1 MQIINIT
8 KLKFRKFNFLALFVL
23 VLLFSMP
30 KLIHAQGFNGLVGIV
45 QLTNGNWFYYNVYD
59 IKVEK
64 TPIHLITVPIFSADN
79 NKNLKKE
86 IFKINCETEEL
97 QIDDK
102 SFAVKNTDNVA
113 DRIVKGLCG
122 VKQGNATWVHY
133 FTFPLD
139 GEKKANT
146 LFINTENLEKVF
158 IAVDGVQKEGVKVYY
173 TSGALNKSTSLF
185 QIGDIR
191 DQVISCSEEKLF
203 EKENDVYKTF
213 SLTPYF
219 GSGLFGSRHNLCNGV
234 YANLVKPNLSAP
246 LVLPKLPSQV
256 VSPKQLSPINN
267 AKAKCIEL
275 GFKSGTEEL
284 GKCVQQ
290 LSK

>member
-1 MQIINIT
+1 MIIINIT

-30 KLIHAQGFNGLVGIV
+30 KLIQAQGFNGLVGIV
-45 QLTNGNWFYYNVYD
+45 QSTNGNWFYYNAYE

-64 TPIHLITVPIFSADN
+64 TPTHFITVPIFSAGFFT
-79 NKNLKKE
+79 NLKKE
-86 IFKINCETEEL
+86 IYKINCETEEL

-102 SFAVKNTDNVA
+102 SWTVKNTDNAA

-122 VKQGNATWVHY
+122 FKQGNATWVHY

-139 GEKKANT
+139 SEKKVTT
-146 LFINTENLEKVF
+146 LFFNIENLEKVF
-158 IAVDGVQKEGVKVYY
+158 IAVDGVQKEGIKVYY
-173 TSGALNKSTSLF
+173 TGAAFNKSTSLF
-185 QIGDIR
+185 QIANIR

-213 SLTPYF
+213 SF
-219 GSGLFGSRHNLCNGV
+219 GSGLFGARHNLCNGV

-284 GKCVQQ
+284 GKCVLQ

>member
-1 MQIINIT
+1 
-8 KLKFRKFNFLALFVL
+8 
-23 VLLFSMP
+23 MP
-30 KLIHAQGFNGLVGIV
+30 RLIHAQGFNGLVGIV
-45 QLTNGNWFYYNVYD
+45 QLTNGNWFYYNAYD

-64 TPIHLITVPIFSADN
+64 TPTHFITVPIFSADG

-102 SFAVKNTDNVA
+102 SWTVKNTDNA
-113 DRIVKGLCG
+113 GDRIVKGLCG
-122 VKQGNATWVHY
+122 FKQVNATWVHY

-139 GEKKANT
+139 SEKKANT
-146 LFINTENLEKVF
+146 LFLNTENLEKVF
-158 IAVDGVQKEGVKVYY
+158 IAVDGVQKEGIKVYY
-173 TSGALNKSTSLF
+173 TSGAFNKSTSLF

-213 SLTPYF
+213 PLTPNF
-219 GSGLFGSRHNLCNGV
+219 GLFGSRHNLCNGV

-284 GKCVQQ
+284 GKCVLQ

>member
-1 MQIINIT
+1 MRIINIT
-8 KLKFRKFNFLALFVL
+8 KLKFRKFNFLTLFVL

-30 KLIHAQGFNGLVGIV
+30 RLIHAQGFNGLVGIV
-45 QLTNGNWFYYNVYD
+45 QLTNGNWFYYNAYD

-64 TPIHLITVPIFSADN
+64 TPTHFITVPIFSADG

-86 IFKINCETEEL
+86 IFKIDCETEEL

-102 SFAVKNTDNVA
+102 SVAVKNTDNVA

-122 VKQGNATWVHY
+122 IKQTNATWVHY

-139 GEKKANT
+139 SEKKANT
-146 LFINTENLEKVF
+146 LFLNTENLEKVF
-158 IAVDGVQKEGVKVYY
+158 IAVDGVQKEGIKIYY
-173 TSGALNKSTSLF
+173 TSAAFNKSTSLF
-185 QIGDIR
+185 QIGEIR
-191 DQVISCSEEKLF
+191 DQVMSCSEEKFF

-213 SLTPYF
+213 PLTPNF
-219 GSGLFGSRHNLCNGV
+219 GLLGSRHNLCSGV

-246 LVLPKLPSQV
+246 LVLPKIPSQV
-256 VSPKQLSPINN
+256 VTPKQLSPINN

-284 GKCVQQ
+284 GKCVLQ

>member
-1 MQIINIT
+1 MQIMNIS
-8 KLKFRKFNFLALFVL
+8 KLKLRKLNFLALFVL

-30 KLIHAQGFNGLVGIV
+30 KLIHAQGFDGLIGIV
-45 QLTNGNWFYYNVYD
+45 QLTNGKWYYYNAYN
-59 IKVEK
+59 IEIEK
-64 TPIHLITVPIFSADN
+64 TPTHFITVPIFFADGT
-79 NKNLKKE
+79 KNLKKE

-133 FTFPLD
+133 FTFLLD
-139 GEKKANT
+139 SEKKSNT
-146 LFINTENLEKVF
+146 LFFNTENLEKVF

-173 TSGALNKSTSLF
+173 TSGAFNKSTSLF
-185 QIGDIR
+185 QIGEIR

-213 SLTPYF
+213 PLTPNF
-219 GSGLFGSRHNLCNGV
+219 GLFGSRHNLCNGV

-284 GKCVQQ
+284 GKCVLQ